1 MLLNPTKLLV
11 PAPLVCLA
19 LISTCVSLVAGAT
32 EGAVSSPEWS
42 PPPVPPRH
50 LGPPAPWEHVASDAV
65 SSLLAGPI
73 NAQNIMRLQRIPE
86 RTSRPLKIMTPG
98 VPKRLYFAPRLGKR
112 SPSLVESLDER
123 GRRDA
128 ASHNEDLEDAV
139 TIPYSWWWPL
149 VSVRRSSFSPRP
161 GKRAEGEEMDL
172 PYDYYDSEDDEDEET
187 EDEDEDE
194 DEGVLQDKRDSAFA
208 FSPRL
213 GKRVQKSAFAFAP
226 RPGKRSNF
234 AFAPRPGKRTGSIFA
249 FAPRPGKRT
258 NFAFAPRPGKKSNF
272 AFAPRPGKKT
282 SFAFS
287 PRLGK
292 KADFAFA
299 PRPGKRSDS
308 PSETEDRQT
317 GETWWIGEGA
327 SSTVTTQ
334 PPFLPPRLE

>member
-11 PAPLVCLA
+11 AAPLVCLA
-19 LISTCVSLVAGAT
+19 LTSTCVSLVAGAA

-42 PPPVPPRH
+42 ARPVPPRH
-50 LGPPAPWEHVASDAV
+50 LGPPSPWEHAASDAV
-65 SSLLAGPI
+65 SSLLTGQI
-73 NAQNIMRLQRIPE
+73 NAQNVMRYQTIPE
-86 RTSRPLKIMTPG
+86 RTSRPLRIMTPG

-112 SPSLVESLDER
+112 SPSQVESLDER

-128 ASHNEDLEDAV
+128 TSYKEDPEDAV
-139 TIPYSWWWPL
+139 TIPYSWWWPS
-149 VSVRRSSFSPRP
+149 VSVRRSNFSPRP
-161 GKRAEGEEMDL
+161 GKRGEGEIDL
-172 PYDYYDSEDDEDEET
+172 PYDYYDPEDDEDEET
-187 EDEDEDE
+187 EDEDE
-194 DEGVLQDKRDSAFA
+194 DEGVLQDKRDSTFA

-213 GKRVQKSAFAFAP
+213 GKRVQNAAFAFAP
-226 RPGKRSNF
+226 RPGKKDNF
-234 AFAPRPGKRTGSIFA
+234 AFAPRPGKKAGTNFA

-282 SFAFS
+282 FAFS

-308 PSETEDRQT
+308 PSETGDRQT
-317 GETWWIGEGA
+317 GETWWIGEGGSA
-327 SSTVTTQ
+327 TVTTQ